1 MVSKARRN
9 SSLPREL
16 SLVLSR
22 HSHAKRCQ
30 KLCVGKPK
38 TVCGEGGKEHARPFL
53 REKHRFSL
61 RSQESLI
68 SCPLNKDDRAICP
81 RSDAR
86 RGGEVKDLSRF
97 HREDRDTT
105 HVASSP
111 RKRRRGGATAVRGGP
126 IDKTGKSKTPPSEAL
141 AESPLLLPCVRSRY
155 QPRGSPRT
163 RQLSGPYYVCKKAR
177 SLTKSFF
184 DGRTW

>member
-30 KLCVGKPK
+30 KLCVGKGEKSTHAPFYEKSIGFRFDHKSHSFLAPSTRTIEPSVRDPTLVGGGRLRIFLASIAK
-38 TVCGEGGKEHARPFL
+38 TATRL
-53 REKHRFSL
+53 TSL
-61 RSQESLI
+61 CL
-68 SCPLNKDDRAICP
+68 LG
-81 RSDAR
+81 
-86 RGGEVKDLSRF
+86 RGDG
-97 HREDRDTT
+97 
-105 HVASSP
+105 
-111 RKRRRGGATAVRGGP
+111 GGATAVRGGP
-126 IDKTGKSKTPPSEAL
+126 TDKTGKSKTPPSEAL